1 MTMVGPSI
9 TDDERRLA
17 NRRLQLGFVVL
28 VGLSGGLV
36 ALQAGASP
44 LGIGAAVA
52 GAAVLGGVLLL
63 WLRRWSAQF
72 RRDTNRRRPRR

>member
-1 MTMVGPSI
+1 MVGPSI

-28 VGLSGGLV
+28 VGVSAGLV
-36 ALQAGASP
+36 ALQAGAST
-44 LGIGAAVA
+44 LQVGIAAVA
-52 GAAVLGGVLLL
+52 GFGLGGALLL

-72 RRDTNRRRPRR
+72 RRETNRRRSRR

>member
-1 MTMVGPSI
+1 MVGPSI

-17 NRRLQLGFVVL
+17 NRRLQIGFVVL

-36 ALQAGASP
+36 ALQAGASTP
-44 LGIGAAVA
+44 QIGLAV
-52 GAAVLGGVLLL
+52 GGGLVLGGVLLL

-72 RRDTNRRRPRR
+72 RRETNRRQSRR